1 MDNSSLIQL
10 GELLNK
16 VKLVEIDDNIS
27 FWMMRAKGGFFYDEF
42 LDNGF
47 IALGWNY
54 IDKNTSLDEKNLD
67 IVKDGIKR
75 WYGDKVPT
83 TAVNKCKRFLYE
95 FKVGDFVVIPNKGS
109 SEIIICKIGEYYEVD
124 RGIDEELLA
133 IKKIENGEYEIG
145 TVKCPYKKRRKVEVL
160 LRVSTDRIGYHLLR
174 AMASYHGLNNLD
186 DYATDV
192 LNCVYD
198 AYLYENN
205 IMFSINVAKTEAIK
219 AREISRL
226 MFGISELFCEFVNED
241 AVSIAVNL
249 NSPGKV
255 VVKLQ
260 DAYKNLKKG
269 AKTWVLLTI
278 LLFGGGVEGLFEV
291 PGIANGVI
299 NTIKTYRTMD
309 IEIEMQEEDLKGK
322 KLENYLK
329 VLEIIE
335 ATEDSEM
342 DIDKNV
348 RNIEFLQQVGIDL
361 NFETN
366 EIFSKPHEH
375 DNKK

>member
-1 MDNSSLIQL
+1 M
-10 GELLNK
+10 
-16 VKLVEIDDNIS
+16 
-27 FWMMRAKGGFFYDEF
+27 
-42 LDNGF
+42 
-47 IALGWNY
+47 
-54 IDKNTSLDEKNLD
+54 
-67 IVKDGIKR
+67 
-75 WYGDKVPT
+75 
-83 TAVNKCKRFLYE
+83 
-95 FKVGDFVVIPNKGS
+95 
-109 SEIIICKIGEYYEVD
+109 
-124 RGIDEELLA
+124 
-133 IKKIENGEYEIG
+133 
-145 TVKCPYKKRRKVEVL
+145 KCPYKKRRKVEVL

-255 VVKLQ
+255 
-260 DAYKNLKKG
+260 
-269 AKTWVLLTI
+269 
-278 LLFGGGVEGLFEV
+278 
-291 PGIANGVI
+291 
-299 NTIKTYRTMD
+299 
-309 IEIEMQEEDLKGK
+309 IEMQEEDLKGK

-329 VLEIIE
+329 ALEIIE

>member
-1 MDNSSLIQL
+1 
-10 GELLNK
+10 
-16 VKLVEIDDNIS
+16 
-27 FWMMRAKGGFFYDEF
+27 
-42 LDNGF
+42 
-47 IALGWNY
+47 
-54 IDKNTSLDEKNLD
+54 
-67 IVKDGIKR
+67 
-75 WYGDKVPT
+75 
-83 TAVNKCKRFLYE
+83 
-95 FKVGDFVVIPNKGS
+95 
-109 SEIIICKIGEYYEVD
+109 
-124 RGIDEELLA
+124 
-133 IKKIENGEYEIG
+133 
-145 TVKCPYKKRRKVEVL
+145 
-160 LRVSTDRIGYHLLR
+160 
-174 AMASYHGLNNLD
+174 
-186 DYATDV
+186 
-192 LNCVYD
+192 
-198 AYLYENN
+198 
-205 IMFSINVAKTEAIK
+205 MFSINVAKTEAIK

-260 DAYKNLKKG
+260 DAYKNL
-269 AKTWVLLTI
+269 TI
-278 LLFGGGVEGLFEV
+278 LLYGGGVEGLFEV

-329 VLEIIE
+329 ALEIIE

>member
-1 MDNSSLIQL
+1 M
-10 GELLNK
+10 
-16 VKLVEIDDNIS
+16 
-27 FWMMRAKGGFFYDEF
+27 
-42 LDNGF
+42 
-47 IALGWNY
+47 
-54 IDKNTSLDEKNLD
+54 
-67 IVKDGIKR
+67 
-75 WYGDKVPT
+75 
-83 TAVNKCKRFLYE
+83 
-95 FKVGDFVVIPNKGS
+95 
-109 SEIIICKIGEYYEVD
+109 
-124 RGIDEELLA
+124 
-133 IKKIENGEYEIG
+133 
-145 TVKCPYKKRRKVEVL
+145 

-329 VLEIIE
+329 ALEIIE